1 MLVNVVTPADGTA
14 VTYRAG
20 VYRHGHRVAIVVGVV
35 QFVAAT
41 VTAGAQDLPLDGLG
55 YALLAAGPL
64 ALAFRRRAPVAA
76 LAVAAAAAVLY
87 IRLPYPGGAAVISAV
102 VALFVAVR
110 EGRRV
115 QAAATVALAYLAYL
129 LVGRVVDSV
138 AGHPVDPSPSVVQAI
153 VTAVWVLIALALAE
167 ANKVRREQ
175 FAQIAKVRSEEA
187 RARAEQQRRRASEE
201 RLRIAQE
208 LHDVLGHHLSLINV
222 QAGVGLHLMDSQP
235 EQARAALANIK
246 EASAEALREVR
257 SVLSALNPDDKAAPR
272 TPAPGLDRVG
282 DLVADAAAA
291 GLPVATDVTGTAR
304 PLPPEVDRA
313 AYRIV
318 QEALTN
324 VRRHAGPGTTVSLRI
339 EYGEHTVTVTLDDD
353 GTADPSTVDG
363 GGGIT
368 GMRERAT
375 ALGGELAAAP
385 RPDGGF
391 RVRAV
396 LPT

>member
-1 MLVNVVTPADGTA
+1 V
-14 VTYRAG
+14 YRRHG
-20 VYRHGHRVAIVVGVV
+20 PFRHGHRLAIVVGAV
-35 QFVAAT
+35 QVIAAT
-41 VTAGAQDLPLDGLG
+41 AMAQAQDLRLDGLG
-55 YALLAAGPL
+55 YTLLVAGPL
-64 ALAFRRRAPVAA
+64 ALVFRQRAPVAA
-76 LAVAAAAAVLY
+76 LAVAAAAAVVY
-87 IRLPYPGGAAVISAV
+87 VRLPYPGGAAVIAAII
-102 VALFVAVR
+102 ALFVAVR
-110 EGRRV
+110 EGRRI
-115 QAAATVALAYLAYL
+115 AATATVGLSYLAYL
-129 LVGRVVDSV
+129 LLGRIVDSV
-138 AGHPVDPSPSVVQAI
+138 AGHPVDPGPGVVQAV

-175 FAQIAKVRSEEA
+175 FAQMAKVRAEEA
-187 RARAEQQRRRASEE
+187 RARAEQRRRQASEE
-201 RLRIAQE
+201 RLKIAQE

-222 QAGVGLHLMDSQP
+222 QAGVGLHLMDSKP
-235 EQARAALANIK
+235 EQARAALTAIK

-257 SVLSALNPDDKAAPR
+257 SVLSVLNPSETAAPR

-304 PLPPEVDRA
+304 PLPSEVDRA

-324 VRRHAGPGTTVSLRI
+324 VRRHAGPGATASLHI
-339 EYGEHTVTVTLDDD
+339 EYGESTVTVILDDD
-353 GTADPSTVDG
+353 GTTEPSTVDS

-375 ALGGELAAAP
+375 ALGGELTAAP
-385 RPDGGF
+385 RPTGGF